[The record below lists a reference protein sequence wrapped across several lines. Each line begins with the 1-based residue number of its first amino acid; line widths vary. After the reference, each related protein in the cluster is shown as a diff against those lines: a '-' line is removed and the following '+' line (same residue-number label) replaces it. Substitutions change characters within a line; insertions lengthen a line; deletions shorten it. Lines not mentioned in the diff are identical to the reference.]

1 MSRQLLVVLLG
12 ALVLF
17 SSPLVHAKKEGGQ
30 GGNVGGTSPQ
40 HMNQK
45 GQLNTNSPAI
55 GGQEKGAT
63 RAGQRKSDE
72 GLIHGTTGTSDSKG
86 AAQGHEKDKA
96 KGKAKGHAK

>member
-1 MSRQLLVVLLG
+1 MSRQLLAVLFG
-12 ALVLF
+12 AFALF
-17 SSPLVHAKKEGGQ
+17 SSPLVHAKKDGVQ

-40 HMNQK
+40 HMSQK
-45 GQLNTNSPAI
+45 GQLNTNNPAM
-55 GGQEKGAT
+55 GQQEKGAA

-72 GLIHGTTGTSDSKG
+72 GLMHGTTGMSDSKG